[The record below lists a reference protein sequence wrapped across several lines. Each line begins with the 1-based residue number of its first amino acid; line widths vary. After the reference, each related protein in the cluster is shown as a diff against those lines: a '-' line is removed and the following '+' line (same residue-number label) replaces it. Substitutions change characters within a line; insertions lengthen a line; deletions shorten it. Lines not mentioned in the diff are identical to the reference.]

1 MVKRLHYLTTFTEII
16 EAYFQYSIPSRAVL
30 SGLIEYNA
38 VNLRDFTEDKHR
50 TTDDTP
56 FGGGPGM
63 VMKIEPILS
72 AISHLRLPSQS
83 GIILLTPKGRKL
95 DQNLLVELSE
105 YEELVFLCGHYE
117 GMDERIGLY
126 AHYAVSIGDYVIGGG
141 EISSLVL
148 TDGIIR
154 LVKNVIGNE
163 SSVAQDSFFEG
174 LLDHPQYTKPRIF
187 DELPV
192 PDVLLSGHH
201 QQILRHRRKEA
212 LKWTL
217 LLRPELLKEIELSM
231 EDKLLLKEI
240 KNDLS
245 RQLDGLL

>member
-72 AISHLRLPSQS
+72 AINHLRLPSQS

-95 DQNLLVELSE
+95 NQNLLVELSE
-105 YEELVFLCGHYE
+105 YEELAFLCGHYE

-231 EDKLLLKEI
+231 KDKLLLKEI